1 MASLQDI
8 RRRIRSVKSIQQIT
22 KAMKMVAAAR
32 LRRAQMA
39 AVANKPYADKMAEVV
54 ENVASNV
61 TDFKHPL
68 LETYEAAEKQLFLI
82 VAADK
87 GLAGAYSSNIFK
99 EAVRHIPDKE
109 KADLVVIGRK
119 TEEYFRNRGYHI
131 VKEYLGISERPT
143 FDIAKQIAAELTSRY
158 ESGEYSAVNII
169 YARFVSSMVNIPET
183 FQLLPF
189 EGITGE
195 AEDVELTRLDKAGA
209 FISHLKE
216 AALAKL
222 PQPGPQSYD
231 EMIEAQ
237 EAKEAAEEER
247 AAKEAAE
254 KEAAEAAKEAAKE
267 EALKAKE
274 AKAAKEL
281 EERFAPLPALE
292 DLPDLP
298 ALPDLPELPNEETDS
313 IDFSAYEVPIHTEE
327 PFIFLPNA
335 DDVLNALLPQY
346 LITMI
351 YAAQLQAAASE
362 LSSRMTAMSS
372 ATDNAQELTRKLD
385 LLYNKVRQANITR
398 EITEIVGG
406 AEALK

>member
-54 ENVASNV
+54 ENVAANV

-68 LETYEAAEKQLFLI
+68 LETYEAAEKELFLI

-87 GLAGAYSSNIFK
+87 GLAGAYSANIFK

-119 TEEYFRNRGYHI
+119 TEEFFRNRGYHI

-158 ESGEYSAVNII
+158 ESGEYSAVHII
-169 YARFVSSMVNIPET
+169 YARFVSSMVNVPEK

-195 AEDVELTRLDKAGA
+195 EEEAELTRLDKAGA

-216 AALAKL
+216 AAIAKL
-222 PQPGPQSYD
+222 PKPGPQSYD
-231 EMIEAQ
+231 EMIEAM
-237 EAKEAAEEER
+237 EAKETAEAER
-247 AAKEAAE
+247 AEDEAAE
-254 KEAAEAAKEAAKE
+254 KAAAEAAKEAAKA
-267 EALKAKE
+267 EAEKARE
-274 AKAAKEL
+274 AKAAKEA
-281 EERFAPLPALE
+281 EERFGPLPP
-292 DLPDLP
+292 LPDM
-298 ALPDLPELPNEETDS
+298 PELPDEETDS
-313 IDFSAYEVPIHTEE
+313 IDFTAYDTPLEEFKEE

-346 LITMI
+346 LVTMI

>member
-54 ENVASNV
+54 ENVAANV

-68 LETYEAAEKQLFLI
+68 LETDEAAEKELFLI

-87 GLAGAYSSNIFK
+87 GLAGAYSANIFK

-119 TEEYFRNRGYHI
+119 TEEFFRNRGYHI

-158 ESGEYSAVNII
+158 ESGEYSAVHII
-169 YARFVSSMVNIPET
+169 YARFVSSMVNVPEK

-195 AEDVELTRLDKAGA
+195 AEEAELTRLDKAGA

-216 AALAKL
+216 AAIAKL
-222 PQPGPQSYD
+222 PKPGPQSYD
-231 EMIEAQ
+231 EMIEAM
-237 EAKEAAEEER
+237 EAKEAAEAER
-247 AAKEAAE
+247 AEDEAAE
-254 KEAAEAAKEAAKE
+254 KAAAEAAKEAAKA
-267 EALKAKE
+267 EAEKARE
-274 AKAAKEL
+274 AKAAKEA
-281 EERFAPLPALE
+281 EERFGPLPP
-292 DLPDLP
+292 LPDM
-298 ALPDLPELPNEETDS
+298 PELPNEETDS
-313 IDFSAYEVPIHTEE
+313 IDFTAYDTPLEEFKEE

-346 LITMI
+346 LVTMI

>member
-54 ENVASNV
+54 ENVAANV

-68 LETYEAAEKQLFLI
+68 LETYDAAEKELFLI

-87 GLAGAYSSNIFK
+87 GLAGAYSANIFK

-158 ESGEYSAVNII
+158 ESGEYSAVHII
-169 YARFVSSMVNIPET
+169 YARFVSSMVNVPEK

-195 AEDVELTRLDKAGA
+195 DEEAELTRLDKAGA

-222 PQPGPQSYD
+222 PKPGPQSYD

-237 EAKEAAEEER
+237 EAREAAEAER
-247 AAKEAAE
+247 AEDEAAE
-254 KEAAEAAKEAAKE
+254 KAAAEAAKEAAKA
-267 EALKAKE
+267 EAEKARE
-274 AKAAKEL
+274 AKAAKEA
-281 EERFAPLPALE
+281 EERFGPLPP
-292 DLPDLP
+292 LPDM
-298 ALPDLPELPNEETDS
+298 PELPNEETDS
-313 IDFSAYEVPIHTEE
+313 IDFTAYDTPLEEFKEE

-346 LITMI
+346 LVTMI

>member
-54 ENVASNV
+54 ENVAANV

-68 LETYEAAEKQLFLI
+68 LETYEAAEKELFLI

-87 GLAGAYSSNIFK
+87 GLAGAYSANIFK

-119 TEEYFRNRGYHI
+119 TEEFFRNRGYHI

-158 ESGEYSAVNII
+158 ESGEYSAGHII
-169 YARFVSSMVNIPET
+169 YARFVSSMVNVPEK

-195 AEDVELTRLDKAGA
+195 AEESELTRLDKAGA

-222 PQPGPQSYD
+222 PKPGPQSYD
-231 EMIEAQ
+231 EMIEAM
-237 EAKEAAEEER
+237 EAKEAAEAER
-247 AAKEAAE
+247 AEDEAAE
-254 KEAAEAAKEAAKE
+254 KAAAEAAKEAAKA
-267 EALKAKE
+267 EAEKARE
-274 AKAAKEL
+274 AKAAKEA
-281 EERFAPLPALE
+281 EERFGPLPP
-292 DLPDLP
+292 LPDM
-298 ALPDLPELPNEETDS
+298 PELPNEETDS
-313 IDFSAYEVPIHTEE
+313 IDFTAYDTPLEEFKEE

-346 LITMI
+346 LVTMI

>member
-32 LRRAQMA
+32 LRRAQSA
-39 AVANKPYADKMAEVV
+39 AVANKPFADKMAEVV
-54 ENVASNV
+54 ESVAASV
-61 TDFKHPL
+61 TGFQHPL
-68 LETYEAAEKQLFLI
+68 LETYDAAEQELFLI
-82 VAADK
+82 IAADK

-99 EAVRHIPDKE
+99 EAVAHIPDKE

-143 FDIAKQIAAELTSRY
+143 FEIAKQIATELTTRY
-158 ESGEYSAVNII
+158 ESGEYSAVHII
-169 YARFVSSMVNIPET
+169 YARFVSSMVNVPEK

-209 FISHLKE
+209 FIAHLKE

-237 EAKEAAEEER
+237 EAKEAAEAER
-247 AAKEAAE
+247 AEDEAAE
-254 KEAAEAAKEAAKE
+254 KAAAEAAKEAAKE

-274 AKAAKEL
+274 AKAAQEL
-281 EERFAPLPALE
+281 EERFGPLPP
-292 DLPDLP
+292 LPDM
-298 ALPDLPELPNEETDS
+298 PELPNEETDS
-313 IDFSAYEVPIHTEE
+313 IDFTAYDTPLEEFKEE

>member
-54 ENVASNV
+54 ENVAANV

-68 LETYEAAEKQLFLI
+68 LETYEAAEKELFLI

-87 GLAGAYSSNIFK
+87 GLAGAYSANIFK

-119 TEEYFRNRGYHI
+119 TEEFFRNRGYHI

-143 FDIAKQIAAELTSRY
+143 FDIAKQITAALTSRD
-158 ESGEYSAVNII
+158 ESGEYSTVHII

-189 EGITGE
+189 EGITNEEEE
-195 AEDVELTRLDKAGA
+195 AEPTKLDKAGA

-216 AALAKL
+216 APIAKL
-222 PQPGPQSYD
+222 PKPGPQSYD
-231 EMIEAQ
+231 EMIEAM
-237 EAKEAAEEER
+237 EAKEAAEAER
-247 AAKEAAE
+247 AEDEAAE
-254 KEAAEAAKEAAKE
+254 KAAAEAAKEAAKA
-267 EALKAKE
+267 EAEKARE
-274 AKAAKEL
+274 AKAAKEA
-281 EERFAPLPALE
+281 EVRFGPLPP
-292 DLPDLP
+292 LPDM
-298 ALPDLPELPNEETDS
+298 PELPNEETDS
-313 IDFSAYEVPIHTEE
+313 IDFTAYDTPLEEFKEE

-346 LITMI
+346 LVPMI

>member
-32 LRRAQMA
+32 LRRAQQA

-54 ENVASNV
+54 ENVAANV
-61 TDFKHPL
+61 TDFEHPL
-68 LETYEAAEKQLFLI
+68 LETHEADKELFLI
-82 VAADK
+82 IAADK

-99 EAVRHIPDKE
+99 EAVAHIPDKE

-143 FDIAKQIAAELTSRY
+143 FEIAKQIATELTTRY
-158 ESGEYSAVNII
+158 ESGEYSAVHII
-169 YARFVSSMVNIPET
+169 YARFVSSMVNVPEK

-209 FISHLKE
+209 FIAHLKE

-237 EAKEAAEEER
+237 EAKEAAEAER
-247 AAKEAAE
+247 AEDEAAE
-254 KEAAEAAKEAAKE
+254 KAAAEAAKEAAKE

-274 AKAAKEL
+274 AKAAQEL
-281 EERFAPLPALE
+281 EERFGPLPP
-292 DLPDLP
+292 LPDM
-298 ALPDLPELPNEETDS
+298 PELPNEETDS
-313 IDFSAYEVPIHTEE
+313 IDFTAYDTPLEEFKEE

>member
-32 LRRAQMA
+32 LRRAQQA
-39 AVANKPYADKMAEVV
+39 AVANKPFADKMAEVV
-54 ENVASNV
+54 ESVAASV
-61 TDFKHPL
+61 KDFKHPL
-68 LETYEAAEKQLFLI
+68 LETHEADKELFLI
-82 VAADK
+82 IAADK
-87 GLAGAYSSNIFK
+87 GLAGAYSSNVFK
-99 EAVRHIPDKE
+99 EAIRHIPDKE

-119 TEEYFRNRGYHI
+119 TEEHFRNRGYHI

-143 FDIAKQIAAELTSRY
+143 FDIAKQIATELTTRY
-158 ESGEYSAVNII
+158 ESGEYSAVHIV
-169 YARFVSSMVNIPET
+169 YARFVSSMVNVPET

-195 AEDVELTRLDKAGA
+195 EEAAELTRMEKAGA
-209 FISHLKE
+209 FLSHLK
-216 AALAKL
+216 ASMLAK
-222 PQPGPQSYD
+222 GPQSDDLYAEDAEAVAEAERAED
-231 EMIEAQ
+231 EAVEAAAKAEKAAAPEAQ
-237 EAKEAAEEER
+237 DADEFFAEEEP
-247 AAKEAAE
+247 EDTSYDDE
-254 KEAAEAAKEAAKE
+254 
-267 EALKAKE
+267 LKRYDE
-274 AKAAKEL
+274 PL
-281 EERFAPLPALE
+281 E
-292 DLPDLP
+292 
-298 ALPDLPELPNEETDS
+298 
-313 IDFSAYEVPIHTEE
+313 TEE

-335 DDVLNALLPQY
+335 DDVLGELLPQY

>member
-32 LRRAQMA
+32 LRRAQSA

-54 ENVASNV
+54 ESVAANVV
-61 TDFKHPL
+61 DFKHPL
-68 LETYEAAEKQLFLI
+68 LETYDAAEKELFLI
-82 VAADK
+82 IAADK

-119 TEEYFRNRGYHI
+119 TEEHFRNRGYHI
-131 VKEYLGISERPT
+131 VKEYLGVSERPT
-143 FDIAKQIAAELTSRY
+143 FELAKQIAAELTTRY
-158 ESGEYSAVNII
+158 ETGEYKAVHII
-169 YARFVSSMVNIPET
+169 YARFVSSMVNVPEV

-189 EGITGE
+189 EGIMSDE
-195 AEDVELTRLDKAGA
+195 EVEPTRLEKASA
-209 FISHLKE
+209 FIEHLK
-216 AALAKL
+216 AATLAKL
-222 PQPGPQSYD
+222 PKPGPQSYD
-231 EMIEAQ
+231 EMIEAM
-237 EAKEAAEEER
+237 EAKEAAEAER
-247 AAKEAAE
+247 AEDEAAE
-254 KEAAEAAKEAAKE
+254 KAAAEAAKEAAAA
-267 EALKAKE
+267 EAEKAKE
-274 AKAAKEL
+274 EKAAKEL
-281 EERFAPLPALE
+281 EEKFGPLPP
-292 DLPDLP
+292 LPDM
-298 ALPDLPELPNEETDS
+298 PELPNEETDS
-313 IDFSAYEVPIHTEE
+313 IDFSAYEEPINTEE
-327 PFIFLPNA
+327 PYIFVPNA
-335 DDVLNALLPQY
+335 DEVLGALLPQY
-346 LITMI
+346 LVTMI

>member
-1 MASLQDI
+1 
-8 RRRIRSVKSIQQIT
+8 
-22 KAMKMVAAAR
+22 MVAAAR

-68 LETYEAAEKQLFLI
+68 LETYDAAEKKLFLI

-109 KADLVVIGRK
+109 KVDLVVIGRK

-158 ESGEYSAVNII
+158 ETGEYSAVNII

-189 EGITGE
+189 EGITSEEEE
-195 AEDVELTRLDKAGA
+195 AEPTKLDKAGA
-209 FISHLKE
+209 FIAHLKA

-222 PQPGPQSYD
+222 PQPGSQSYD
-231 EMIEAQ
+231 EMIEAM
-237 EAKEAAEEER
+237 EAKEAAEAER
-247 AAKEAAE
+247 AEDEAAE
-254 KEAAEAAKEAAKE
+254 KAAAEAAKEAAAAEAAKE
-267 EALKAKE
+267 AAAAEAEKAAE
-274 AKAAKEL
+274 AKAAKEA
-281 EERFAPLPALE
+281 EERFGPLPP
-292 DLPDLP
+292 LPDM
-298 ALPDLPELPNEETDS
+298 PELPNEETDS
-313 IDFSAYEVPIHTEE
+313 IDFTAYDTPLEEFKEE
-327 PFIFLPNA
+327 PFIFIPNA

-346 LITMI
+346 LVTMI

>member
-32 LRRAQMA
+32 LRRAQQA

-54 ENVASNV
+54 ENVAANV
-61 TDFKHPL
+61 TGFKHPL
-68 LETYEAAEKQLFLI
+68 LETHAADKELFLI

-119 TEEYFRNRGYHI
+119 TEEHFRNRGYHI

-143 FDIAKQIAAELTSRY
+143 FEIAKQIAAELTTRY
-158 ESGEYSAVNII
+158 ESGEYSAVHII
-169 YARFVSSMVNIPET
+169 YARFVSSMVNVPET

-195 AEDVELTRLDKAGA
+195 EEEAELTKLDKAGA

-216 AALAKL
+216 AALAKFPKNREL
-222 PQPGPQSYD
+222 SYD
-231 EMIEAQ
+231 EMLEEMDAAEERRAAEEA
-237 EAKEAAEEER
+237 AKEAAEE
-247 AAKEAAE
+247 AAE
-254 KEAAEAAKEAAKE
+254 KAAEKAVE
-267 EALKAKE
+267 EAERKAAEEAERKAAEE
-274 AKAAKEL
+274 AKKFE
-281 EERFAPLPALE
+281 P
-292 DLPDLP
+292 LPDLP
-298 ALPDLPELPNEETDS
+298 DLPDLPELPSEETDS
-313 IDFSAYEVPIHTEE
+313 MDFSAFDAPFEEFKEE
-327 PFIFLPNA
+327 PFIYMPNA

-346 LITMI
+346 LVTMI

>member
-32 LRRAQMA
+32 LRRAQQA
-39 AVANKPYADKMAEVV
+39 AVANKPFADKMAEVV
-54 ENVASNV
+54 ESVAASV
-61 TDFKHPL
+61 KDFKHPL
-68 LETYEAAEKQLFLI
+68 LETHEADKELFLI
-82 VAADK
+82 IAADK
-87 GLAGAYSSNIFK
+87 GLAGAYSSNVFK
-99 EAVRHIPDKE
+99 EAIRHIPDKE

-119 TEEYFRNRGYHI
+119 TEEHFRNRGYHI

-143 FDIAKQIAAELTSRY
+143 FDIAKQIATELTARY
-158 ESGEYSAVNII
+158 ESGEYSAVHIV
-169 YARFVSSMVNIPET
+169 YARFVSSMVNVPET

-189 EGITGE
+189 EGITGDEE
-195 AEDVELTRLDKAGA
+195 AAELTRMEKAGA
-209 FISHLKE
+209 FLSHLK
-216 AALAKL
+216 ASMLAK
-222 PQPGPQSYD
+222 GPQSDDLYAED
-231 EMIEAQ
+231 A
-237 EAKEAAEEER
+237 EAAVEAER
-247 AAKEAAE
+247 AED
-254 KEAAEAAKEAAKE
+254 EAAEAA
-267 EALKAKE
+267 
-274 AKAAKEL
+274 AKAEKAAAPEAQEADEFFAEEEPEDTSYDDEL
-281 EERFAPLPALE
+281 KRYDEPLE
-292 DLPDLP
+292 
-298 ALPDLPELPNEETDS
+298 
-313 IDFSAYEVPIHTEE
+313 TEE

-335 DDVLNALLPQY
+335 DDVLGELLPQY

>member
-32 LRRAQMA
+32 LRRAQQA
-39 AVANKPYADKMAEVV
+39 AIANKPFAEKMAEVV

-61 TDFKHPL
+61 TDFVHPL
-68 LETYEAAEKQLFLI
+68 LETHAADKELFLI

-87 GLAGAYSSNIFK
+87 GLAGAYSSNVFK
-99 EAVRHIPDKE
+99 EAVLHIPDKE

-119 TEEYFRNRGYHI
+119 TEEHFRNRGYHI
-131 VKEYLGISERPT
+131 VKDYLGISERPT
-143 FDIAKQIAAELTSRY
+143 FEHAKSIAAELTSRY
-158 ESGEYSAVNII
+158 ESGEYSAVHII
-169 YARFVSSMVNIPET
+169 YARFVSSMVNVPEK

-189 EGITGE
+189 EGITNDGE
-195 AEDVELTRLDKAGA
+195 DAEPTRFDKAKA
-209 FISHLKE
+209 FIDHLRLAALERLPKPKPKTEEDPFAPLDPLEPLGSLDPLPDIVDEKAEE
-216 AALAKL
+216 AALA
-222 PQPGPQSYD
+222 
-231 EMIEAQ
+231 
-237 EAKEAAEEER
+237 EAAEENAPQE
-247 AAKEAAE
+247 EEYPPVEPEPEEE
-254 KEAAEAAKEAAKE
+254 KDIFDTETDETPDSLNLEVYDIPLEEFKE
-267 EALKAKE
+267 E
-274 AKAAKEL
+274 
-281 EERFAPLPALE
+281 P
-292 DLPDLP
+292 
-298 ALPDLPELPNEETDS
+298 
-313 IDFSAYEVPIHTEE
+313 Y
-327 PFIFLPNA
+327 IFMPNA
-335 DDVLNALLPQY
+335 DTVLGELLPQY
-346 LITMI
+346 LVTMI

>member
-32 LRRAQMA
+32 LRRAQQA

-54 ENVASNV
+54 ENVAANV
-61 TDFKHPL
+61 TDFEHPL
-68 LETYEAAEKQLFLI
+68 LETHEADKELFLI
-82 VAADK
+82 IAADK

-119 TEEYFRNRGYHI
+119 TEEHFRNRGYHI

-143 FDIAKQIAAELTSRY
+143 FEIARQIAAELTTRY
-158 ESGEYSAVNII
+158 ESGEYSAVHII
-169 YARFVSSMVNIPET
+169 YARFVSSMVNVPEK

-195 AEDVELTRLDKAGA
+195 EEETEQTRLDKAGA
-209 FISHLKE
+209 FIAHLKE

-222 PQPGPQSYD
+222 PKPGPQSYD
-231 EMIEAQ
+231 EMIEAM
-237 EAKEAAEEER
+237 EAKEAAEAER
-247 AAKEAAE
+247 AEDEAAE
-254 KEAAEAAKEAAKE
+254 QAAAEAAKEAAAA
-267 EALKAKE
+267 EAEKARE
-274 AKAAKEL
+274 AKAAKEA
-281 EERFAPLPALE
+281 EERFGPLPP
-292 DLPDLP
+292 LPDM
-298 ALPDLPELPNEETDS
+298 PELPNEETDS
-313 IDFSAYEVPIHTEE
+313 IDFTAYDTPLEEFKEE
-327 PFIFLPNA
+327 PFIFIPNA

-346 LITMI
+346 LVTMI

>member
-54 ENVASNV
+54 ENVAANV

-68 LETYEAAEKQLFLI
+68 LETYDAAEKELFLI

-87 GLAGAYSSNIFK
+87 GLAGAYSANIFK

-119 TEEYFRNRGYHI
+119 TEEFFRNRGYHI

-158 ESGEYSAVNII
+158 ESGEYSAVHII
-169 YARFVSSMVNIPET
+169 YARFVSSMVNVPEK

-195 AEDVELTRLDKAGA
+195 AEEAELTRLDKAGA

-216 AALAKL
+216 AAIAKL
-222 PQPGPQSYD
+222 PKPGPQSYD
-231 EMIEAQ
+231 EMIEAM
-237 EAKEAAEEER
+237 EAKEAAEAER
-247 AAKEAAE
+247 AEDEAAE
-254 KEAAEAAKEAAKE
+254 KAAAEAAKEAAKA
-267 EALKAKE
+267 EAEKARE
-274 AKAAKEL
+274 AKAAKEA
-281 EERFAPLPALE
+281 EERFGPLPP
-292 DLPDLP
+292 LPDM
-298 ALPDLPELPNEETDS
+298 PELPNEETDS
-313 IDFSAYEVPIHTEE
+313 IDFTAYDTPLEEFKEE
-327 PFIFLPNA
+327 PFIFIPNA

-346 LITMI
+346 LVTMI